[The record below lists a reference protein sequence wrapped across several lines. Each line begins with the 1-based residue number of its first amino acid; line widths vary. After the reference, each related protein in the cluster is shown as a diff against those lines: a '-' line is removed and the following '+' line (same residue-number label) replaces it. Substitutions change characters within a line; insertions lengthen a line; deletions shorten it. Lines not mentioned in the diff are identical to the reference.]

1 MTKTQTVQQLLNQ
14 FNLKLNLPSECL
26 SLIIEGN
33 FDNLKQKKDYFFT
46 GDEDSLTAEFEY
58 YQFEGSDC
66 ICKIIPDRQKGIV
79 SIYKIIGDVKPKA
92 IGKTYDV
99 KGNISAIT

>member
-26 SLIIEGN
+26 SLIVEGN
-33 FDNLKQKKDYFFT
+33 FDSLKQKKDYFFT
-46 GDEDSLTAEFEY
+46 GNEDSLTTEFEY
-58 YQFEGSDC
+58 YQFEGSGC
-66 ICKIIPDRQKGIV
+66 ICKIIPNRHHGIV
-79 SIYKIIGDVKPKA
+79 SIYKIIGDVKPRS

-99 KGNISAIT
+99 NGNITSIT